1 MKYAISVTNTH
12 IIPVNTVDPICDSKG
27 NISLYKCKYY
37 SSSEKKE
44 VEIYVRPEDLFGS
57 EISAVKNLLS
67 RIKDVEQE
75 YSVYLE
81 ILERQRLRNSTEA
94 MTT

>member
-1 MKYAISVTNTH
+1 MKYAISDTNTYV
-12 IIPVNTVDPICDSKG
+12 IPVNTADPVCDSKG
-27 NISLYKCKYY
+27 NISLYKCKYH
-37 SSSEKKE
+37 SSFEKKE

-67 RIKDVEQE
+67 RIKDVEQK

-81 ILERQRLRNSTEA
+81 ILERQSTGGGSQ
-94 MTT
+94 